1 MRLKN
6 LNLRQEHNQILFY
19 THMNHNSMKNLYE
32 YIQQQI
38 LEEESSKKSSL
49 ERGDIKFTIWEAP
62 DKKVSWL
69 KNNDAYQKIEYKYIN
84 KNQDINID
92 FLLGFQ
98 EDSWKLWIGRIG
110 SCSYDDD
117 PYKSFETKDFAD
129 AIIKCLDEVQNFLKK
144 VEDDP
149 QNYIQ
154 FYKNL

>member
-1 MRLKN
+1 MI
-6 LNLRQEHNQILFY
+6 ILSCDHAGY
-19 THMNHNSMKNLYE
+19 
-32 YIQQQI
+32 
-38 LEEESSKKSSL
+38 
-49 ERGDIKFTIWEAP
+49 
-62 DKKVSWL
+62 
-69 KNNDAYQKIEYKYIN
+69 DAMQKIMHFFDNKKIEYKYIN
-84 KNQDINID
+84 KKQDINID